1 MRQSFSVF
9 WWRGSQKRSPSLKL
23 LSLFAGWASLRST
36 HKSSVPS
43 PALSL
48 CDAAGDNHPVGS
60 WMPHCPRP
68 GLDWAAEP
76 AGPYGL
82 SPKPWTSTPYTVGPP
97 PFISW
102 SLFIPAGRRQMM
114 IALRLVLRQVSCHCC
129 TLFSLGASV
138 GFTVLFFFYLCRWS
152 VTSLDVIFCA
162 THLNKLTNLISLFLN
177 TEILQPLVPKC
188 VFVGEVVVN
197 VSNFTSTRSNC

>member
-9 WWRGSQKRSPSLKL
+9 WWRGSQKHSPSLKL

-82 SPKPWTSTPYTVGPP
+82 SPKPWTSTPHMVGPP
-97 PFISW
+97 PF
-102 SLFIPAGRRQMM
+102 FYRD
-114 IALRLVLRQVSCHCC
+114 
-129 TLFSLGASV
+129 LFSSQLVVGRWWSPWVWFCAS
-138 GFTVLFFFYLCRWS
+138 FLATVAHCFLWGPQSVLLSCFFF
-152 VTSLDVIFCA
+152 ICA
-162 THLNKLTNLISLFLN
+162 GDLWHLWMSFFALHI
-177 TEILQPLVPKC
+177 
-188 VFVGEVVVN
+188 
-197 VSNFTSTRSNC
+197 